1 MASWFDLW
9 ENIGISWGMIRI
21 TNPKIV
27 ETTNPRTV
35 GLKITI
41 HETILNKMIRV
52 RKMVIERM

>member
-1 MASWFDLW
+1 
-9 ENIGISWGMIRI
+9 MIRI